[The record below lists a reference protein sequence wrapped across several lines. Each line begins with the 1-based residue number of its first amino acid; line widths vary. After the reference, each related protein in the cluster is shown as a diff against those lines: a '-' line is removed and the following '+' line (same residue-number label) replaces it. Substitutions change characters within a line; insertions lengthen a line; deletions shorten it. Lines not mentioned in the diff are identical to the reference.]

1 MSTEKEEQVTPTNP
15 LSSREP
21 GFESRVFGRWGSVVR
36 YLWGT
41 ICVFAMCYIAYLDAI
56 TTRISVEKYGKWPS
70 EWHFLIMTVGISI
83 CAMSFANANKTI
95 STILSTGGLKETAK
109 AMVMA
114 KFSPNG
120 TPIVAAKAPEVIEC
134 HWWNP
139 EGKQFVTILDNS
151 IDMTQ
156 VGFIRVPSARP
167 DTVSVWDETT
177 QRWMSP
183 SN

>member
-1 MSTEKEEQVTPTNP
+1 MSTENQEQETPTNP

-95 STILSTGGLKETAK
+95 ATILSTGGLKETAK
-109 AMVMA
+109 QMVMA

-120 TPIVAAKAPEVIEC
+120 TPLPSTPPEVSEYY
-134 HWWNP
+134 WWNA
-139 EGKQFVTILDNS
+139 EAKQFVVVSDPNL
-151 IDMTQ
+151 DMTAS
-156 VGFIRVPSARP
+156 GFVRVPVKRP
-167 DTVSVWDETT
+167 DATSVWDDTA
-177 QRWMSP
+177 QSWMTP
-183 SN
+183 VN